1 MRSGEEIQTALR
13 PFVAQWRS
21 YVGTEKAEAQ
31 TFLNELFA
39 CYGSNRGAVGA
50 RFEDFSASAG
60 FMDLHWPGECIVEM
74 KAPNK
79 TVHRRIVHRLTR
91 RVGVSVR
98 NMSPAAN
105 AVVFIRRLA
114 EG

>member
-79 TVHRRIVHRLTR
+79 SLGLPGDR
-91 RVGVSVR
+91 
-98 NMSPAAN
+98 AN
-105 AVVFIRRLA
+105 AR
-114 EG
+114 